1 MFTRIMVPLD
11 GSRFSEWALTYATD
25 LSRRT
30 GAKLDLV
37 SVHEPIPSF
46 AYDEWET
53 AALDWTTEYLDRIR
67 DRLNQELEAEVTS
80 WVGNG
85 PVLEGLLQR
94 ADSQGVDLIVAATHG
109 RGAISRAWLGS
120 IADGLL
126 RHGDHPLLLVRPE
139 KGEQPPSE
147 PTLGRVVV
155 PLDGSDFSEK
165 ALAPAASLARLYD
178 GRLHLVRVVAYPV
191 EIASPY
197 LPHTVQMNQEVVH
210 EARDAAQAYLDR
222 IADELGTDGLETRA
236 DVIVDSQAGA
246 AICEELGE
254 AHADV
259 IVMASHGRSG
269 IRRALLGSTA
279 DKVIRSSHN
288 PVLVIRPGEKS

>member
-11 GSRFSEWALTYATD
+11 GSRFSEWALNYAVS

-30 GAKLDLV
+30 GASLDLT

-53 AALDWTTEYLDRIR
+53 AALDWTTEYLDRVQQ
-67 DRLNQELEAEVTS
+67 RLAGELEAEVTT

-85 PVLEGLLQR
+85 PVLDSLLDR
-94 ADSQGVDLIVAATHG
+94 ALDTQADLIVAATHG

-120 IADGLL
+120 VADGLL
-126 RHGDHPLLLVRPE
+126 RHGRTPLLLVRPQS
-139 KGEQPPSE
+139 GEEAPPD
-147 PTLGRVVV
+147 PLMGRAVV
-155 PLDGSDFSEK
+155 PLDGSKFSEK
-165 ALAPAASLARLYD
+165 ALEPARQLARLYH
-178 GRLHLVRVVAYPV
+178 GHVNLVRVIAYPV

-210 EARDAAQAYLDR
+210 EARDAAEAYLER
-222 IADELGTDGLETRA
+222 IVQRLIDDGVDA
-236 DVIVDSQAGA
+236 HSDVIVDSQAGA
-246 AICEELGE
+246 AICEELDE
-254 AHADV
+254 THADV

-269 IRRALLGSTA
+269 LKRALLGSTA

-288 PVLVIRPGEKS
+288 PVLVIRPKED